1 MIKSVSVLF
10 YYLLFIVT
18 FCNNYVLAQNEP
30 IRIGSYILSSDD
42 PQYTLYNNYQ
52 QMLDLGLNSVFQRAV
67 VEQPG
72 QQKNFSSLS
81 LFPYVFAA
89 NDTAPQYAH
98 STGNIDWI
106 SYFTHAK
113 YYRWEAEGRSKF
125 SSKWCCWHKAC
136 VRSSCGFRM
145 VK

>member
-52 QMLDLGLNSVFQRAV
+52 QMLDLGLNFFSKSCSRTTGTTKKFQ
-67 VEQPG
+67 QLI
-72 QQKNFSSLS
+72 SISLCVCCKRYYSPICTFYRRYS
-81 LFPYVFAA
+81 LDKLFYTRQVL
-89 NDTAPQYAH
+89 QMG
-98 STGNIDWI
+98 S
-106 SYFTHAK
+106 
-113 YYRWEAEGRSKF
+113 GRRCKF
-125 SSKWCCWHKAC
+125 SSKWCCWHEAS